1 MKIKVVLCMGLF
13 EELINEALE
22 LINAGDTKKAVEVLL
37 TAWAYQESGML
48 MSPPEA
54 LRYLMIR
61 FPEVEEL
68 ASIQEEGENL
78 NTIARKISA
87 RLGMK
92 SLPSAER

>member
-1 MKIKVVLCMGLF
+1 MGLF
-13 EELINEALE
+13 EELINEASKLM
-22 LINAGDTKKAVEVLL
+22 NAGDVKKAVEVLL

-54 LRYLMIR
+54 LRYLRVR
-61 FPEVEEL
+61 FPEAEEL
-68 ASIQEEGENL
+68 ASIQEGENL
-78 NTIARKISA
+78 NIIARKISA